1 MPGVDQQALRAAADA
16 YAAARADYEAVKDAA
31 DAAYE
36 RLEAS
41 PDTLEYQIDWNVT
54 RREEAS
60 AASRFKRAENSYL
73 RAGGYVARDEE

>member
-1 MPGVDQQALRAAADA
+1 VPGVDQQLLRAAADA
-16 YAAARADYEAVKDAA
+16 YAAARVDYEAVKRAA

-41 PDTLEYQIDWNVT
+41 PETIEYQIDWNVT

-60 AASRFKRAENSYL
+60 AAWRFKQAEKSYL
-73 RAGGYVARDEE
+73 RAGGYVAGDEE